1 MTEDKRVSVVFVTH
15 NEGKFISQSISIAKK
30 VKNFQEVV
38 IVDGGSTDDT
48 VQKAKRLGARV
59 IYQSSTKYPAKGI
72 AMYDGVNL
80 ATGDVVVFMDADIMN
95 LNSKMIDQ
103 LTDSILVDEADFVK
117 GTFSRSGG
125 RVTELV
131 AKPLL
136 RVFYPEYAHFSQPLS
151 GEIAGRREVLRKIRF
166 EEDWGV
172 DIGLLLDILN
182 LGYRVKEVNIGY
194 KRHDMKPLDEL
205 RTMSRQVAVAILR
218 RAAKNGRLLGGIER
232 G

>member
-1 MTEDKRVSVVFVTH
+1 
-15 NEGKFISQSISIAKK
+15 
-30 VKNFQEVV
+30 
-38 IVDGGSTDDT
+38 
-48 VQKAKRLGARV
+48 
-59 IYQSSTKYPAKGI
+59 
-72 AMYDGVNL
+72 MYDGVNL
-80 ATGDVVVFMDADIMN
+80 AAGDVVVFMDADIMN
-95 LNSKMIDQ
+95 LSSKMIDQ

-151 GEIAGRREVLRKIRF
+151 GEIVGRREVLRKIRF

-194 KRHDMKPLDEL
+194 KRHDMKPLGEL